1 MTRQPKCPVCDRV
14 VPLPLPSVTDPFRCP
29 HCGERLRVVQ
39 YGTSEAARRVL
50 DVVVVAAIIFGGYRL
65 GWRGELTLALVIVA
79 AVVLLNG
86 VMVLFSG
93 YKLEPAGRAA
103 LGESDPGS

>member
-14 VPLPLPSVTDPFRCP
+14 LPLPLPSVTDTFRCP

-39 YGTSEAARRVL
+39 YGTSARRVL
-50 DVVVVAAIIFGGYRL
+50 DVVVVAAMIFGGYRL

-86 VMVLFSG
+86 VMFLFSG